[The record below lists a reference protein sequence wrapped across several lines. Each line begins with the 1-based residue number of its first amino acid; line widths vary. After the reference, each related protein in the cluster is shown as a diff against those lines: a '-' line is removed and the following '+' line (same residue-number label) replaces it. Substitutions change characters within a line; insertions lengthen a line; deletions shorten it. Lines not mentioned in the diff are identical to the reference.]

1 MRGNKQNRANS
12 SAGKETSMISQ
23 DEAIFTIGM
32 ASKLLGIHQ
41 RTLRNYEQRGLV
53 QPVRRGKW
61 RYYSIRDINWVEC
74 LREMIHVHGISIN
87 AVKKLLTYTP
97 CWNII
102 DCPFEK
108 RQRCSAFFS
117 NTLVPRKVK
126 RLVPVPNRKKKHVV
140 GA

>member
-1 MRGNKQNRANS
+1 
-12 SAGKETSMISQ
+12 MISQ
-23 DEAIFTIGM
+23 DEPIFTIGM
-32 ASKLLGIHQ
+32 AAKLLGIHQ
-41 RTLRNYEQRGLV
+41 RTLRNYEQRGLI

-61 RYYSIRDINWVEC
+61 RHYSMRDINWVEC

-117 NTLVPRKVK
+117 NTLVPRKVR
-126 RLVPVPNRKKKHVV
+126 RLEPVPNRKKKHVV